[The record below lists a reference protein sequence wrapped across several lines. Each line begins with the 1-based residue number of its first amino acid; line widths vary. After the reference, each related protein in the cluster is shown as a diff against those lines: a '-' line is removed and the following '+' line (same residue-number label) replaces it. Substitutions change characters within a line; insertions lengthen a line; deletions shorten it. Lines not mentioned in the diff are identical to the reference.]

1 MAVIGFIGRSN
12 SGKTSMIVS
21 IAQDLMENGFKVAAI
36 KHIAEPGFKTMDREG
51 SDTYRYASAGVS
63 VIVGSSDKETTIILK
78 RPLNFV
84 DTINLVEHISSP
96 DIILVEGFKNEDIP
110 KIALDDTN
118 ARNIVL
124 KGDNKEEILGYIMR
138 EVEIERIYKKL
149 PNLDCLKCGFDCKS
163 MAERI
168 YKGEASLNE
177 CVNLSDIN
185 IKLIINDEEIP
196 MGRFVREV
204 AKNTLIGL
212 VSSLKGVNNIEKL
225 ELIYKNS

>member
-21 IAQDLMENGFKVAAI
+21 ITQKLMGKGFKVAAI
-36 KHIAEPGFKTMDREG
+36 KHIAEPGFKTIDREG

-96 DIILVEGFKNEDIP
+96 DVILVEGFKNEDIP

-124 KGDNKEEILGYIMR
+124 KGDDKEDILNYIMR
-138 EVEIERIYKKL
+138 EIEMERIYKKL
-149 PNLDCLKCGFDCKS
+149 PMLDCLKCGSDCKN
-163 MAERI
+163 MAERV
-168 YKGEASLNE
+168 YKGEASLKE

-196 MGRFVREV
+196 MGKFVKEMT
-204 AKNTLIGL
+204 KNTLIGL

>member
-1 MAVIGFIGRSN
+1 MAVIGFIGRSD

-21 IAQDLMENGFKVAAI
+21 IAQNLMEKGFKVAAI
-36 KHIAEPGFKTMDREG
+36 KHIAEPGFKTIDREG

-63 VIVGSSDKETTIILK
+63 VIVGSADKETTIILK
-78 RPLNFV
+78 RPLNFI

-96 DIILVEGFKNEDIP
+96 DVILVEGFKNEDNP

-118 ARNIVL
+118 AKNIVL
-124 KGDNKEEILGYIMR
+124 RGDNKEEIMDYIIR
-138 EVEIERIYKKL
+138 EIEIERIYKKL
-149 PNLDCLKCGFDCKS
+149 PRLDCLKCGSDCKK
-163 MAERI
+163 MAERV
-168 YKGEASLNE
+168 YSGEASLNE

-185 IKLIINDEEIP
+185 IKIIINDEEVP
-196 MGRFVREV
+196 MGKFVRELT
-204 AKNTLIGL
+204 KNTLIGL